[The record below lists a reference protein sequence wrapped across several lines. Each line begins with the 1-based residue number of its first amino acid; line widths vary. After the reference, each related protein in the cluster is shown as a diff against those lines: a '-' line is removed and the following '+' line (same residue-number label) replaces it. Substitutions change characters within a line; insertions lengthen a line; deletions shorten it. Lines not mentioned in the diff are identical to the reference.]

1 MSDLRKYE
9 DLLKRLDLPHTSR
22 KGTLAPV
29 LGLVD
34 TLPRG
39 RALDAPSG
47 PGAFAGALLEMGFDV
62 SAGDLD
68 GEAFALHGKVD
79 FHQLD
84 LDATLPFD
92 DARFE
97 LIHCGDGIE
106 HLENPFHLMRE
117 FARILSPG
125 GTLIV
130 ATPNYLSVRR
140 RLRFLFS
147 GALESPLERR
157 PDYASG
163 PKIDR
168 GHINPVTLTRM
179 AYMAE
184 NAGLELVDTRMLL
197 RKSRHVWLGMPLALW
212 IRAVGALRSAE
223 DQHRLFFP
231 HTSSFEIL
239 VGGRKLVAVFEKPS

>member
-1 MSDLRKYE
+1 M
-9 DLLKRLDLPHTSR
+9 DLPQTSR

-29 LGLVD
+29 LQIVD
-34 TLPRG
+34 ALPRG

-84 LDATLPFD
+84 LDATLPFGD
-92 DARFE
+92 DDFA

-106 HLENPFHLMRE
+106 HLENQFHLMRE

-125 GTLIV
+125 GTLIIT
-130 ATPNYLSVRR
+130 TPNYLSVRR

-157 PDYASG
+157 PNYAEG

-184 NAGLELVDTRMLL
+184 NAGLQLDDAHVIL
-197 RKSRHVWLGMPLALW
+197 RKTRQVVLGMPLALW
-212 IRAVGALRSAE
+212 IRSVSALRPAE
-223 DQHRLFFP
+223 DKHRLFVP
-231 HTSSFEIL
+231 HTSSFRIL
-239 VGGRKLVAVFEKPS
+239 LGGRKLIAVFKKPA